1 MNNKRQ
7 LLADILAGKEKPSA
21 IPGDG
26 VLTVS
31 VAGNDL
37 YNVNGSVVDLNELK
51 RLQKRAEICMF
62 WGGGFPSELTAD
74 AHKISFRKPKS
85 NID

>member
-1 MNNKRQ
+1 MNKRQ
-7 LLADILAGKEKPSA
+7 LLADILAGKAKPDS
-21 IPGDG
+21 IPGSG

-37 YNVNGSVVDLNELK
+37 YNVNGVVVDLIELK

-62 WGGGFPSELTAD
+62 WGGGFLPELTAN
-74 AHKISFRKPKS
+74 AHKISFKQPKN
-85 NID
+85 NIA